1 MERTADR
8 ITRDT
13 QVEDVVRIPGIVS
26 YFIRNGVSP
35 ITCSGAFPQ
44 TLGRLLEIKK
54 VRDPD
59 AFINGLNVF
68 LKERAAT
75 EKAGSD

>member
-1 MERTADR
+1 M

-13 QVEDVVRIPGIVS
+13 PVEEIVKTPGIIS
-26 YFIRNGVSP
+26 YFIQNGVSP
-35 ITCSGAFPQ
+35 ITCSGTYSR

-59 AFINGLNVF
+59 AFIEGLNAF
-68 LKERAAT
+68 LKER
-75 EKAGSD
+75 EKL